1 MFKNIIN
8 IGFTIVLLSSCA
20 SGPNEYIKKSANNKY
35 FDTGGFQSS
44 KRAPLY
50 NPKYINQAKR
60 NIQQD
65 DYDYD
70 DEFGDDD
77 LDEEENEVHSA
88 RYKNMKAYRNMS
100 QQKGAKSKKYRNNNY
115 PNLYESKKN
124 LPSTYSNYQHLELKD
139 EIEEIKYMLEET
151 KKELENSK
159 CPNVKTIEKPAS
171 AITTDSYVKSL

>member
-8 IGFTIVLLSSCA
+8 ISFTILLLSSCV
-20 SGPNEYIKKSANNKY
+20 SGPNEYLKRSANNKY

-70 DEFGDDD
+70 DEFDDD
-77 LDEEENEVHSA
+77 DIDQENQLHNAS
-88 RYKNMKAYRNMS
+88 YKNMKAYRSMS
-100 QQKGAKSKKYRNNNY
+100 QKQGTRSKKYRNNY
-115 PNLYESKKN
+115 PDLYESKKN
-124 LPSTYSNYQHLELKD
+124 LPTTYNNYKHLELKEELD
-139 EIEEIKYMLEET
+139 EIKYMLEET

-159 CPNVKTIEKPAS
+159 CPNVKQIEKPVS
-171 AITTDSYVKSL
+171 NMTSPNYIKSL

>member
-1 MFKNIIN
+1 MLKNVIN
-8 IGFTIVLLSSCA
+8 IGFTILLLSSCV
-20 SGPNEYIKKSANNKY
+20 SGPNEYLKRSANNKY

-70 DEFGDDD
+70 DEFDDD
-77 LDEEENEVHSA
+77 DIDEENQLHNA

-100 QQKGAKSKKYRNNNY
+100 QKQGVKGKKYRNNY
-115 PNLYESKKN
+115 PDLYESKKN
-124 LPSTYSNYQHLELKD
+124 LPTNYNNYKHLELKEELD
-139 EIEEIKYMLEET
+139 EIKYMLEET

-159 CPNVKTIEKPAS
+159 CPNVKQIEKPVS
-171 AITTDSYVKSL
+171 NNSTSVSHVKSL